1 MITPPRRLIRQRRE
15 RLGIGMDDLARRIG
29 VSISEY
35 RDLELYDREL
45 PEVLPLE
52 KARSLAAIFASSSE
66 RCWARVHCRQAP
78 DLGT

>member
-1 MITPPRRLIRQRRE
+1 
-15 RLGIGMDDLARRIG
+15 MDDLARRIG

-52 KARSLAAIFASSSE
+52 KARSLAANLSSE
-66 RCWARVHCRQAP
+66 RCWARVPLRQAP